1 MAATPYIPIFPYT
14 GNQLIL
20 SSGRVTLHSK
30 DDSVMIFGKKAIAL
44 SSLGTV
50 NLDVSTKVIINSP
63 KIELGLSA
71 EKLGEP
77 ILLGNKTVFLIA
89 RLLDSL
95 TQLAGALSQMS
106 ETQLETAIP
115 VIANTSKKL
124 AEVCPVLRADL
135 TSLLSQVTYTK

>member
-1 MAATPYIPIFPYT
+1 MATTPYIPALPYT
-14 GNQLIL
+14 GDQIIL
-20 SSGRVTLHSK
+20 TSGRVTLHAQ
-30 DDSVMIFGKKAIAL
+30 DDSVMLFGKKSIAL

-77 ILLGNKTVFLIA
+77 VLLGNKSIFLIA

-95 TQLAGALSQMS
+95 TELADALSKMS
-106 ETQLETAIP
+106 ETQLQIAIP
-115 VIANTSKKL
+115 AIVEKSNKVKGDL
-124 AEVCPVLRADL
+124 PKLRADL

>member
-106 ETQLETAIP
+106 ETQLQTAIP
-115 VIANTSKKL
+115 TIANTSKKL

>member
-1 MAATPYIPIFPYT
+1 
-14 GNQLIL
+14 
-20 SSGRVTLHSK
+20 
-30 DDSVMIFGKKAIAL
+30 MIFGKKAIAL
-44 SSLGTV
+44 SSPGTV
-50 NLDVSTKVIINSP
+50 NLDVSTKLIINSP

-95 TQLAGALSQMS
+95 TQLAEALSQMS

-115 VIANTSKKL
+115 AIANKSKKL
-124 AEVCPVLRADL
+124 AEICPVLRADL
-135 TSLLSQVTYTK
+135 TGLLSQVTYTK

>member
-1 MAATPYIPIFPYT
+1 MATTPYIPIFPYT
-14 GNQLIL
+14 GNQIIL
-20 SSGRVTLHSK
+20 SSGRVVLHSK
-30 DDSVMIFGKKAIAL
+30 DDSVMIFGKKSIGL
-44 SSLGTV
+44 SSTGTV

-106 ETQLETAIP
+106 ETQLQIAIP
-115 VIANTSKKL
+115 KIIESSTKL
-124 AEVCPVLRADL
+124 KELCPTLRADL
-135 TSLLSQVTYTK
+135 TNLLSQVTYTK

>member
-1 MAATPYIPIFPYT
+1 MATTPYIPALPYT
-14 GNQLIL
+14 GDQIIL
-20 SSGRVTLHSK
+20 TSGRVTLHAQ
-30 DDSVMIFGKKAIAL
+30 DDSVMLFGKKSIAL

-50 NLDVSTKVIINSP
+50 NLDVSSKVIINSP

-77 ILLGNKTVFLIA
+77 VLLGNKSIFLIA

-95 TQLAGALSQMS
+95 TELADALSKMS
-106 ETQLETAIP
+106 ETQLQIAIP
-115 VIANTSKKL
+115 AIVEKSNKVKGDL
-124 AEVCPVLRADL
+124 PKLRADL

>member
-77 ILLGNKTVFLIA
+77 VLLGNKTVFLIA

-106 ETQLETAIP
+106 ETQLQTAIP
-115 VIANTSKKL
+115 AIANTSKKL
-124 AEVCPVLRADL
+124 ADVCPVLRADL